1 MKFSGGTVLLVLGI
15 AGPLIASAFV
25 PNVSF
30 SRHASTTRTWE
41 SESKRRTTHTRV
53 NRVVAL
59 RMSEAVE
66 EAPVEVVAMDGV
78 ETSEEAHT
86 VDRPARSSTSKR
98 RNAGGNK
105 GTPLAEL
112 EVGAEMQGTVKAVTN
127 YGAFLDIGAATDALC
142 HVSRLSDDF
151 VSDVNDVVSVGD
163 AVTVRIINVDTEKG
177 QVAVTMRSEEAEANA
192 AARGRGGGG
201 RSKDRPRRSNGDREA
216 QRTAMASLAET
227 GYDEDA
233 FVEGEVQSTLDFGA
247 FVRFS
252 IGDLGEGLEGEIDGL
267 VHISVLTEG
276 RVNQV
281 TDVVKAGDKVKV
293 RVKALDVSGGKVSL
307 SMLTKEQ
314 EPKRREGGGGRRGK
328 SQFTEEEMG
337 AADWKESLEEF
348 QQDMPT
354 FKNMPVVVD
363 NRK

>member
-1 MKFSGGTVLLVLGI
+1 MSDCTAHTADLEDKENNVPAVLLLVGLMG
-15 AGPLIASAFV
+15 AGK
-25 PNVSF
+25 
-30 SRHASTTRTWE
+30 T
-41 SESKRRTTHTRV
+41 
-53 NRVVAL
+53 
-59 RMSEAVE
+59 
-66 EAPVEVVAMDGV
+66 
-78 ETSEEAHT
+78 
-86 VDRPARSSTSKR
+86 
-98 RNAGGNK
+98 NAGGNK
-105 GTPLAEL
+105 GTPLDEL

-142 HVSRLSDDF
+142 HVSRLLDDF

-201 RSKDRPRRSNGDREA
+201 RSKDRPRRSNDDREA

-233 FVEGEVQSTLDFGA
+233 FVEGEVQSTLDFGT

-281 TDVVKAGDKVKV
+281 T
-293 RVKALDVSGGKVSL
+293 RCCPRN
-307 SMLTKEQ
+307 Q
-314 EPKRREGGGGRRGK
+314 RRKTNQPLRRTRRTTTP
-328 SQFTEEEMG
+328 F
-337 AADWKESLEEF
+337 WRRRR
-348 QQDMPT
+348 P
-354 FKNMPVVVD
+354 
-363 NRK
+363 